1 MPITPSHIKP
11 TITNSTLTA
20 VASTDVTQINLPA
33 GTARF
38 TFQSR
43 AAKNL
48 FYAYTFLGA
57 MTSNAS
63 FMTLKAGSVYNSE
76 QHFMAS
82 TSDIYARGS
91 TAGQVVE
98 TEAWATT

>member
-1 MPITPSHIKP
+1 MAIVPSNIKP
-11 TITNSTLTA
+11 TIINSTLTA
-20 VASTDVTQINLPA
+20 VASTDVTRINVPA

-48 FYAYTFLGA
+48 FYAFTSTGA

-82 TSDIYARGS
+82 TSDIYVRGS

-98 TEAWATT
+98 TEAWFTT